1 MLFARQRGLGICPPK
16 PSVEQFHLADG
27 NAMVPVGD
35 ALAEWSY
42 MRARAGKT
50 TVELKV
56 LKSSSWPVVL
66 GLKILKR
73 TRTLDLNW
81 HRLQTIATQ
90 AEDFSCVHVLG
101 RPSSTV
107 ADRLERLPTS
117 AVAATISEVNLISNR
132 FVQERGLRCE

>member
-1 MLFARQRGLGICPPK
+1 MEKYRMLFARQRGLGICPPK
-16 PSVEQFHLADG
+16 PSVKQFHLADG

-50 TVELKV
+50 TVAFKV

-81 HRLQTIATQ
+81 HHLQMIATQ

-101 RPSSTV
+101 KAFEYRHVSKRILQALATQI
-107 ADRLERLPTS
+107 LELCLRY
-117 AVAATISEVNLISNR
+117 
-132 FVQERGLRCE
+132 FVPC